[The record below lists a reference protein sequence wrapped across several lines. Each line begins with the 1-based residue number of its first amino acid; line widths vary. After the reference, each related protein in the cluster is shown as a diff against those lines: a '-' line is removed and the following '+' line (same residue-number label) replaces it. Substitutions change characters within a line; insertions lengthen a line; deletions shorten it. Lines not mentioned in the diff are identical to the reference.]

1 MMDYGKKARDLFEG
15 GHNCAQ
21 ASYGAFCEHLGQD
34 FEDSMA
40 LSAPFGGGLGKLREV
55 CGAVSGMLM
64 AYGLYSGGYEIN
76 NDEDKTGYYAK
87 VRELCARFE
96 QEYGSILCRDLLGLP
111 EGENLA
117 DLDARK
123 TPYFRRP
130 CADFVEGA
138 AKILMEEMSKGK

>member
-1 MMDYGKKARDLFEG
+1 MDYEKKARVLFESG
-15 GHNCAQ
+15 YNCAQ
-21 ASYGAFCEHLGQD
+21 AAYGAFCEHFGQD
-34 FEDSMA
+34 FEASMA

-76 NDEDKTGYYAK
+76 NDEDKTNYYAN

-96 QEYGSILCRDLLGLP
+96 KEYGSILCRDLLGLP
-111 EGENLA
+111 EGA
-117 DLDARK
+117 DSTDLDARK
-123 TPYFRRP
+123 TPCFRKP

-138 AKILMEEMSKGK
+138 AKILSKEMKKEIK